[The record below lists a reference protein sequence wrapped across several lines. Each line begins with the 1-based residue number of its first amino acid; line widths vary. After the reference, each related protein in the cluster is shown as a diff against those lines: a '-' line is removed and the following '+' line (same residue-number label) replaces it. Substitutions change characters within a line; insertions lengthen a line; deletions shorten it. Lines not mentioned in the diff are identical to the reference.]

1 MAVQNSLTLKKD
13 MGIVDLIKAMEP
25 EIKRALPSI
34 MTPERFT
41 RMAISATNT
50 NPKLLKCEKTTF
62 LSALMN
68 AAQLGLE
75 PNTPLGQAYLI
86 PYYSSRRK
94 QYECQFQLGYQGYK
108 DLFYRNDN
116 NCNADAYVV
125 YENDIFE
132 YELGLNPN
140 ITHKPALKNKGKVI
154 AYYSIW
160 KNKQGGFGIT
170 VMSQEDMD
178 EFYKTKVEPNKN
190 GQSSPWDT
198 DYSVMAKKTVL
209 KQNLKYAPL
218 SADLR
223 KLIEADETVKNEISV
238 DMSEIMDISDET
250 IIDGEYTTLDDEKQD
265 ANKKVQPNTQP
276 TQAASETPKQMDVQ
290 ATLFGDNN

>member
-13 MGIVDLIKAMEP
+13 MGIVELIKAMEP

-41 RMAISATNT
+41 RMAVSATNT
-50 NPKLLKCEKTTF
+50 NPKLLQCEKTTF

-86 PYYSSRRK
+86 PYWSSKRK
-94 QYECQFQLGYQGYK
+94 RYECQFQLGYQGYK
-108 DLFYRNDN
+108 DLFYRNDD

-125 YENDIFE
+125 YENDVFE

-140 ITHKPALKNKGKVI
+140 LVHKPALKNRGEVI
-154 AYYSIW
+154 AYYSVW

-170 VMSQEDMD
+170 VMSKEDMENFYD
-178 EFYKTKVEPNKN
+178 EKVKPNKN

-198 DYSVMAKKTVL
+198 DYIAMAKKTVL

-223 KLIEADETVKNEISV
+223 RLVESDETVKDEIAV
-238 DMSEIMDISDET
+238 DMREIIDISDDN
-250 IIDGEYTTLDDEKQD
+250 IIDAEVVKETTVSEDAEPTQTQATAPQD
-265 ANKKVQPNTQP
+265 A
-276 TQAASETPKQMDVQ
+276 QM
-290 ATLFGDNN
+290 ALFGGNN